1 MTLREQVGW
10 PKQWKVT
17 SYTVFGALFLVLGIV
32 ALIKPNFSYVVNK
45 QEQIIDNRRI
55 LMQTRRV
62 ISIPRPASIAEILL
76 GLGLVYFGSRKLR

>member
-1 MTLREQVGW
+1 
-10 PKQWKVT
+10 VT